1 MAVSFGYGRRRHAVV
16 ALIDHVLGGGMK
28 DSHVTGDA
36 PRLLAQ
42 TRGLAREDGPTLVR
56 ARVAALPE

>member
-1 MAVSFGYGRRRHAVV
+1 MAVSFGYGRRRYAVV
-16 ALIDHVLGGGMK
+16 VLIDHVLGGGMK
-28 DSHVTGDA
+28 DSYVAGAA